1 MSDGNIIKFRFKIIK
16 IVLISLFIPICILM
30 LYSALCSSYIT
41 VHSWNCNK
49 FIRVIDVQTNITYL
63 SHHRHKK
70 CDTIL
75 DSLKSNILT
84 EYLGVK
90 RNALMVIRTLSLYN
104 TLLTYSSG
112 IFVTYKLTTLPLLWL
127 GIVSTASFIVTINAT
142 AFVGPQSGIY
152 KIRK

>member
-30 LYSALCSSYIT
+30 LYSALYSSYIT
-41 VHSWNCNK
+41 VYSWNCNK

-63 SHHRHKK
+63 NRHKK

-75 DSLKSNILT
+75 DSLKSNILS

-104 TLLTYSSG
+104 ILLTYFSG
-112 IFVTYKLTTLPLLWL
+112 IFVTYKLTTLPLVWL
-127 GIVSTASFIVTINAT
+127 GVVSTASFIVTINAT
-142 AFVGPQSGIY
+142 AFVGPQSGI
-152 KIRK
+152 